1 MLYLRTAV
9 NFYDYLVARKDLC
22 FGMLRMCGVGLRLRS
37 TAASSKVCGVEGGNG
52 CMLEWRG
59 PSVCTYLASLV
70 AWVVDRPNCAQITIL
85 GFHSPWHKSLEHRL
99 WTVIR

>member
-1 MLYLRTAV
+1 MLYLRAAV

-59 PSVCTYLASLV
+59 LSVCTYLASLGSRRTKLCPDHDPRVSQPV
-70 AWVVDRPNCAQITIL
+70 A
-85 GFHSPWHKSLEHRL
+85 
-99 WTVIR
+99 